1 MIFLGPG
8 KSLSN
13 LARKDLMSDQMER
26 NVEVVS
32 VAMKEDMERLK
43 KLWDVEQAE
52 RMDSKL
58 LDL

>member
-1 MIFLGPG
+1 
-8 KSLSN
+8 
-13 LARKDLMSDQMER
+13 MSDRMER
-26 NVEVVS
+26 NVEMVS

>member
-1 MIFLGPG
+1 
-8 KSLSN
+8 
-13 LARKDLMSDQMER
+13 MSDQMVR

-43 KLWDVEQAE
+43 KLWDFEQAE
-52 RMDSKL
+52 RMESKL